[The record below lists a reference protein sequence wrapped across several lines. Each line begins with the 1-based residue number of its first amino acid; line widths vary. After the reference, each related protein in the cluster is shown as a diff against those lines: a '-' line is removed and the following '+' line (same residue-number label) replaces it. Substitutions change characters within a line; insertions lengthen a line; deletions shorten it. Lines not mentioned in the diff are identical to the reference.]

1 MMAQEKQQTW
11 WDSPKFTI
19 DCVLA
24 NVNRQL
30 EADGCVLERLEAGCQ
45 LTTPDRLRTGDI
57 VNVQLWMEGEEAFI
71 DIRLAQVRTVHK
83 HWIGVEVIQVSS
95 DDRMRLTR
103 FLDAPAATHIEEP
116 ALTDH
121 LLIRA

>member
-1 MMAQEKQQTW
+1 MMAQGKQQSE

-30 EADGCVLERLEAGCQ
+30 EADGCVLERLEGGCK
-45 LTTPDRLRTGDI
+45 LTTPDHLTAGDF
-57 VNVQLWMEGEEAFI
+57 VKVQLWLEGEEAFI
-71 DIRLAQVRTVHK
+71 DIRLAEVRKVHE
-83 HWIGVEVIQVSS
+83 HWIAVEVILMSPN
-95 DDRMRLTR
+95 DRMRLKR
-103 FLDAPAATHIEEP
+103 FIDAPAAMPIEEP
-116 ALTDH
+116 ALINH

>member
-1 MMAQEKQQTW
+1 MMAQGKQQTW

-30 EADGCVLERLEAGCQ
+30 EADGCVLERLEAGCR
-45 LTTPDRLRTGDI
+45 LITPDHLRAGDF
-57 VNVQLWMEGEEAFI
+57 VKVQLWLEGEEVFI
-71 DIRLAQVRTVHK
+71 DIRLAGVKSVHE
-83 HWIGVEVIQVSS
+83 HWIAVEMIQVSP
-95 DDRMRLTR
+95 DDRMRLKR
-103 FLDAPAATHIEEP
+103 FIATPAAMHIEEST
-116 ALTDH
+116 LLDH